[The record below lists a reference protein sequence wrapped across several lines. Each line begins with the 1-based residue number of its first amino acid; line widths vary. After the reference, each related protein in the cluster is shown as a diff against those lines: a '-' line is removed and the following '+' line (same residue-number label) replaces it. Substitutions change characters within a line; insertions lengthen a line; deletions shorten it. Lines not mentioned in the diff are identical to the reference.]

1 MMTNSKKEVFFE
13 NTLRLIYEKGFKATT
28 MRDIA
33 KNSNFE
39 VPNVYNYI
47 DSKEAFLET
56 YIFNI
61 FTEFNGY
68 ISDIIESTFSPREKL
83 KYVISKHVQFTI
95 QEPYQVALFVYD
107 WRNLSEPKLS
117 EFKVLRKEYLSRVES
132 IIEEGINEEQFR
144 RMNLEVATY
153 LVFSSLRWLFSLTI
167 AKEGKV
173 NSIELEKQ
181 ITDYIFGGIDKRD

>member
-1 MMTNSKKEVFFE
+1 MTNSKKEVFFE

-28 MRDIA
+28 MGDIA

>member
-1 MMTNSKKEVFFE
+1 MITSSKKEVFFE

-33 KNSNFE
+33 KNANFE

-61 FTEFNGY
+61 FSEFNGY
-68 ISDIIESTFSPREKL
+68 INDIIESTFSPREKL

-144 RMNLEVATY
+144 RMDLEVATF
-153 LVFSSLRWLFSLTI
+153 LVISSLRWLFDVTI